1 MRISDWSSD
10 VCSSD
15 LRDLID
21 IDALAAFLF
30 FGPFQGRTLPVNGH
44 ADDDLAPDGD
54 LALLDIAR
62 LRRSAFGAAV
72 RGRRGRRRAHADPGK
87 QEHQQ
92 DSHAVPDTIPGVC
105 CPLLARFEKH
115 TSAPQSPM

>member
-15 LRDLID
+15 LAPEDEVQRIGGRKARTRDLID

-72 RGRRGRRRAHADPGK
+72 RGRRGRRREIGRAH
-87 QEHQQ
+87 
-92 DSHAVPDTIPGVC
+92 V
-105 CPLLARFEKH
+105 
-115 TSAPQSPM
+115 